1 MISHFLKLEW
11 KQFFR
16 TSHWQKGIALK
27 IIMQVAYTKLM
38 QVILAIYDLI
48 LLPYVSLKSCAL

>member
-1 MISHFLKLEW
+1 MQDI
-11 KQFFR
+11 
-16 TSHWQKGIALK
+16 IALK